1 MTEILERVREYLQ
14 SEVIPPGAEPWL
26 ALLMAHDEGRRF
38 AVCLAI
44 DLRSGALKPEEV
56 RPFFAAVSNGCA
68 DGLEALKSFADAIQA
83 VRDQWVCRS
92 LHKGTPLENGD
103 RYARVMEIKGFTE
116 YYLAP
121 TLPIPA
127 NAAGIREARKMLR
140 RGLPLGML
148 NGIWRGGLPNVW
160 ILSQADLDKVREKSN
175 PDHPGTVVN
184 DALGLGFPD
193 GGSDDGKPEL
203 LAVFY
208 PEGVPSETFQPTS
221 FDCRWDQ
228 YLHLFVAIGSNKGWG
243 ETFSVSGDPPYCPE
257 RVHHA
262 ITGLSDLF
270 VARYIGLSNI
280 LTRDVSKLVK
290 AALNRFEKTGN

>member
-1 MTEILERVREYLQ
+1 VTEILERVRDYLQ
-14 SEVIPPGAEPWL
+14 SEVIPSGAEHWL
-26 ALLMAHDEGRRF
+26 TLLIAHDEGKRF
-38 AVCLAI
+38 AACLAI
-44 DLRSGALKPEEV
+44 DLRCEALKPEEV

-68 DGLEALKSFADAIQA
+68 DGLEALKCFADAIEA
-83 VRDQWVCRS
+83 VRDEWVCRS
-92 LHKGTPLENGD
+92 SYKGTPLKGGD

-116 YYLAP
+116 RYLAP
-121 TLPIPA
+121 TLPIPP
-127 NAAGIREARKMLR
+127 NAAGVREARRMLK

-148 NGIWRGGLPNVW
+148 RSVWRGGLPNVW
-160 ILSQADLDKVREKSN
+160 ILSRGDLEKIRAGSH

-193 GGSDDGKPEL
+193 GGADDGRPEL

-208 PEGVPSETFQPTS
+208 PEGLPDETFQPTT

-228 YLHLFVAIGSNKGWG
+228 YLHLFVAMGKNNSWG

-257 RVHHA
+257 RVHRA
-262 ITGLSDLF
+262 ITGLNSSF
-270 VARYIGLSNI
+270 VAEYIGVSNI

-290 AALNRFEKTGN
+290 TALERFKKTGN